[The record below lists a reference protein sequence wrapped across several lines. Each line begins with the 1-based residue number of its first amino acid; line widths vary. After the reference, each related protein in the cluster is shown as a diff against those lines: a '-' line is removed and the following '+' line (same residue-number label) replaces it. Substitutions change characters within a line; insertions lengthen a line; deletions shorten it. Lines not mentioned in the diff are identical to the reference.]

1 MNEAAPYVAPYL
13 SMLPPNARLLVQAGA
28 TDGGLA
34 RKYLKTYPAASVLVV
49 DADAA
54 RAQQARLYASRV
66 YQADLDTVSDA
77 FYRQLEWADGWF
89 FDTTLEQLENPLR
102 VLQQVRKVIQFDACI
117 VARIANYRYWNA
129 PVDAPRHCMEVAAM
143 LALFEQSGFR
153 VADGV
158 LLNPSTLPADIEAA
172 TRDQAAQANVDPE
185 ALLQAILPSHYL
197 IKAVPA

>member
-66 YQADLDTVSDA
+66 
-77 FYRQLEWADGWF
+77 YRQLEWADGWF